1 MYGALVFVLHPSDT
15 SPCEEPIKLNA
26 VGALHTQGTL
36 DPQFANAVGSALLDV
51 DEDVRELAALTLL
64 HADEA
69 SLAYKKRLMGTA
81 VNDKVAHV
89 QAAAV
94 HVLEALSGQLAANDF
109 AAELASGLA
118 SEDVSGRW
126 GALKA
131 LRALG
136 LDAVEPY
143 SRDLALLLSLMAFHV
158 QTALTMD
165 QRTNMPSL
173 KPGRRSFS
181 GRGFTF
187 TSPRRSQACGE
198 HVAPG
203 LVSRWSLVAMARTK
217 GDAGRRGTGRGRS
230 RGGVQKR
237 PARALEVDD
246 DDEADEAEASAE
258 KSKSLDPNQI
268 QNRLESYETVE
279 NRLDVEP
286 KTEDVAKVV
295 KVDAAASLAVPTAS
309 SAANPPSAR
318 SAPSAPSPRRSRSQH
333 VDETND
339 THDANDADANVQ
351 SEAESESSGS
361 SASRSELD
369 EEMLGDLPYL
379 VDNES
384 GVFFT
389 LRSAERRSR
398 SSASSASR
406 IHAFR
411 WPGHFVWS
419 QRLRGPIEKSAMGQG
434 FVAFASRQ
442 SVHILSSAGGFPIFP
457 PLVLEQPLLQMR
469 IQHGFLL
476 LLSLDGEV
484 KVLDL
489 SKRLCITKASL
500 KDICEPSLLQL
511 DQDAL
516 QLNASGQISLRTQSQ
531 ELRFDN
537 SFQLW
542 MDTAQQ
548 CKALASQETG
558 RRVDYR
564 SALLTLPFRIV
575 SMAMEE
581 WESEIETMMWAWKE
595 IRTRAVQN
603 QNEHPVNHR
612 ESMDRRCHQRRS
624 DVHRDRDDSD
634 SEQEEPM
641 TDFKTHAKSGRGDDS
656 WYVRTLATEMLLE
669 LGPRGAASSQPVL
682 VKTLHSLDSEV
693 RRTSAI
699 ALGRHGE
706 VASPHAASLCTRMLA
721 NRPGVKSD
729 DPDADLSERIDV
741 KTACMWALG
750 QLNPDSVV
758 PLLHNL
764 DDGLFHRNTEY
775 RLAATEALTKLGP
788 KAVALR
794 KDQLSTMESNDRDDR
809 VWVPQSDDKG

>member
-542 MDTAQQ
+542 MDTVSLRRF
-548 CKALASQETG
+548 CCFVKAVVLDAGT
-558 RRVDYR
+558 
-564 SALLTLPFRIV
+564 
-575 SMAMEE
+575 
-581 WESEIETMMWAWKE
+581 
-595 IRTRAVQN
+595 AVQSVSLTGPISKRMPSLGGLGSSEM
-603 QNEHPVNHR
+603 QVETLHKATKLR
-612 ESMDRRCHQRRS
+612 KRQRPRG
-624 DVHRDRDDSD
+624 
-634 SEQEEPM
+634 
-641 TDFKTHAKSGRGDDS
+641 TSGGDDS